1 MSVNSTPDSP
11 STLSVPKDPENDEF
25 ASDQPVNPAD
35 SKSINGR
42 EPEDPKKP
50 GESDEAHDQNMST
63 DPVDGAPKE
72 EEETKAAQS
81 AGWFGWLSRPVYQ
94 PVETK
99 PAEDPEEVQH
109 QSTAQPSEVQEQPQ
123 PPEQL
128 QEPSVSEPLVQ
139 EPVSETT
146 AQAVPAAATG
156 SSWFGF
162 WYGSSTAPTTAVPS
176 QETAPPPTEPEA
188 APEAPQETTKAPA
201 NVDMQDAPPI
211 AAVTTPPPKQGST
224 WAFWSRDTGSSSSK
238 KPIQQRNAEQG
249 ELAVMGEGSESRPE
263 NTALDIN
270 ETSTPPKEP
279 SIKSVNK
286 DDQGKGAVPTLRE
299 TSSKKSKRGR
309 PLSMDVDDAS
319 SPSRPS
325 TPKADA
331 PSKAVA
337 EPTPKPASSKA
348 SSTTKAL
355 PPNLLLPSFKSTYR
369 MKEDPSILRQITQL
383 LLRTQQP
390 TPKHV
395 FICKEQPKFKRVLA
409 IGVHG
414 LLPANYLRPII
425 GQPTGTSIKFAD
437 HCVEAI
443 RRWAD
448 AHGCE
453 DYEIEKIALEGEGKI
468 NERVENLWK
477 LLLNWVDH
485 IRHADLII
493 VGCHS
498 QGVPV
503 SIMLLAKLI
512 DVGIIT
518 NAKIGVCAMGKKL
531 DQYLFTNEGTL

>member
-1 MSVNSTPDSP
+1 
-11 STLSVPKDPENDEF
+11 
-25 ASDQPVNPAD
+25 
-35 SKSINGR
+35 
-42 EPEDPKKP
+42 
-50 GESDEAHDQNMST
+50 
-63 DPVDGAPKE
+63 
-72 EEETKAAQS
+72 
-81 AGWFGWLSRPVYQ
+81 
-94 PVETK
+94 
-99 PAEDPEEVQH
+99 
-109 QSTAQPSEVQEQPQ
+109 
-123 PPEQL
+123 
-128 QEPSVSEPLVQ
+128 
-139 EPVSETT
+139 
-146 AQAVPAAATG
+146 
-156 SSWFGF
+156 
-162 WYGSSTAPTTAVPS
+162 
-176 QETAPPPTEPEA
+176 
-188 APEAPQETTKAPA
+188 
-201 NVDMQDAPPI
+201 
-211 AAVTTPPPKQGST
+211 
-224 WAFWSRDTGSSSSK
+224 
-238 KPIQQRNAEQG
+238 
-249 ELAVMGEGSESRPE
+249 
-263 NTALDIN
+263 
-270 ETSTPPKEP
+270 
-279 SIKSVNK
+279 
-286 DDQGKGAVPTLRE
+286 
-299 TSSKKSKRGR
+299 
-309 PLSMDVDDAS
+309 
-319 SPSRPS
+319 
-325 TPKADA
+325 
-331 PSKAVA
+331 
-337 EPTPKPASSKA
+337 
-348 SSTTKAL
+348 
-355 PPNLLLPSFKSTYR
+355 